1 MYKLHF
7 VLYFTGMVSATAGLF
22 VPWEAVITSI
32 VDKFNHS
39 LAVEVNNA
47 MDNSLLHTVW
57 FETPL
62 GAFDLDMF
70 MKLCCFLMT
79 MACGYKTLKSDK

>member
-1 MYKLHF
+1 VYKLDL
-7 VLYFTGMVSATAGLF
+7 VLYFTGMVSGTAGLF

-47 MDNSLLHTVW
+47 MDNSLLH
-57 FETPL
+57 
-62 GAFDLDMF
+62 DLDMF